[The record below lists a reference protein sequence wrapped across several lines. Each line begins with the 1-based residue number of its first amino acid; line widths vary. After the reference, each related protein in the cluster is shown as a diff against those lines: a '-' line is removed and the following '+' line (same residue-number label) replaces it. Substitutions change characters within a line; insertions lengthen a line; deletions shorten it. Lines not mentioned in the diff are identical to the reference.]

1 MFLREDLSKDSEY
14 KSLSP
19 RELEVPRCIWD
30 GLHTRTICEKLGVT
44 RKGVE
49 YHRGNLIK
57 KWECDN
63 IMQVIR
69 LAIRRR
75 ILEVSLPF
83 PETIRKANDGLGPLC
98 LLHPSATGE
107 DSASMVAACLST

>member
-19 RELEVPRCIWD
+19 RELEVLRCIWD
-30 GLHTRTICEKLGVT
+30 GLHTSTICEKFGLS

-49 YHRGNLIK
+49 FHRRNLIK

-63 IMQVIR
+63 IIQVIR
-69 LAIRRR
+69 LAIRRH
-75 ILEVSLPF
+75 IMEP
-83 PETIRKANDGLGPLC
+83 
-98 LLHPSATGE
+98 
-107 DSASMVAACLST
+107 